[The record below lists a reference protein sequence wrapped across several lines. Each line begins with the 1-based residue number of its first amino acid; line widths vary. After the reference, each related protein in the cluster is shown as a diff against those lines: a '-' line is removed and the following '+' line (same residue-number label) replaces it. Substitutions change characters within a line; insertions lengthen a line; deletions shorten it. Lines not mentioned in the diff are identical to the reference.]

1 MWYKIFG
8 NGVHN
13 GMKRNVTLKISTE
26 ELGTGKSVDYYRI
39 CRNRSE
45 S

>member
-13 GMKRNVTLKISTE
+13 GMKKNVTLKISTE
-26 ELGTGKSVDYYRI
+26 EITDIIRI
-39 CRNRSE
+39 QNSFE
-45 S
+45 WIH

>member
-26 ELGTGKSVDYYRI
+26 EIIDIIRI
-39 CRNRSE
+39 QNSFE
-45 S
+45 WIH

>member
-26 ELGTGKSVDYYRI
+26 EIIDIIRI
-39 CRNRSE
+39 
-45 S
+45 